1 MCQLGVQLGIQL
13 THIEFGTPRFEDYIP
28 SFLLTFK
35 MLSKGP
41 VIILS

>member
-1 MCQLGVQLGIQL
+1 MCQLDVQSGTQL
-13 THIEFGTPRFEDYIP
+13 THIELGTLRFENYFP